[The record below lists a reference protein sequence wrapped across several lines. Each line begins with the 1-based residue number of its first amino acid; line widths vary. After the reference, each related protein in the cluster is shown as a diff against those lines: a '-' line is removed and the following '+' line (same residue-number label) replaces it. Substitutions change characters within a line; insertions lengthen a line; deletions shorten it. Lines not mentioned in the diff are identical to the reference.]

1 METLKKG
8 EVTPRKRLLYA
19 FGTVRKA
26 TGPSIKGCSVKEFM
40 FSCSGVIWPGPVP
53 LIEEEQKQ
61 QKDKEEKSKL
71 SAKGNVELHFCQVY
85 LWIYSRC
92 CQLCTAFGGLQR
104 LMGSTT
110 NDS

>member
-1 METLKKG
+1 METLEKC
-8 EVTPRKRLLYA
+8 EVIPRKRLLYA

-26 TGPSIKGCSVKEFM
+26 TGPSLEGHSVKEVT
-40 FSCSGVIWPGPVP
+40 FSCNGVICPGPVP
-53 LIEEEQKQ
+53 LTEEEQKQ

-71 SAKGNVELHFCQVY
+71 SAKGNVELHFCQIY

-92 CQLCTAFGGLQR
+92 CQLCTAFGGPQI